1 MRLILVLS
9 ALLAPLSVLA
19 APTTYSPEHAALLDR
34 QARPTKPKPCVAI
47 VPAPSVNE
55 TLARFNKFAQAF
67 IYKKN
72 ITEAFEYISKDYIVR
87 PTSSLTP
94 NTHLIGTFTD
104 ALMCRITTQPPKM
117 GSTPPGTSSLR
128 SGDRKASR
136 RSERHSKVRKAG

>member
-1 MRLILVLS
+1 MRLTLFLS

-19 APTTYSPEHAALLDR
+19 APTAYSPEHAALLDR

-87 PTSSLTP
+87 STYSLTSKSRQSC
-94 NTHLIGTFTD
+94 TFTD
-104 ALMCRITTQPPKM
+104 FLLCRTTIQPPKTV
-117 GSTPPGTSSLR
+117 STPPGTSSLLF
-128 SGDRKASR
+128 GDRKASR
-136 RSERHSKVRKAG
+136 RLGRHSKVHKAG